1 MKYALYATVLA
12 SLLAT
17 SASMAENEWNGKPT
31 VYGVNTLKPHVT
43 SMPYSSL
50 KEALKGDRR
59 TSEWYQTLS
68 GTWKFYWV
76 DKPAARNNDFQND
89 NYDVSKWDDIS
100 VPGNWQVQGYDKPIY
115 SNVVYP
121 WGADWYI
128 SPGEAPTN
136 YNPVGHYRR
145 NFTLPD
151 NWNGKRIRLHFEG
164 VESAYYV
171 WVNGEYVGYSENS
184 YTDHEF
190 DVTDKLREGTNN
202 ISVQVFRWSD
212 GSWLEDQDFIRLSG
226 IFRDVYLYATPK
238 AHIQDFQI
246 NATLDDN
253 YTNGV
258 LNTTVWV
265 DNFGNETASGYSV
278 EMALYDADGKE
289 IVSPISK
296 PLDDIK
302 TGGAE
307 VSTSYKETLPGIKT
321 WSAETPNLY
330 TVVLT
335 LKDGKGETIQIESNK
350 VGFRKIELKKWSDG
364 ITRYCINGQPIK
376 FRGVDRHEIDPDK
389 GRVMSYE
396 RMEADVKLMKQ
407 FNINALRMS
416 HYPNDPR
423 MYDICDQ
430 YGIYVIDEANVESHG
445 ANDKLPKS
453 SDDWRGACVERMTAM
468 VQRDKNHACVCLW
481 SLGNEAG
488 NGNVFGSERD
498 AAHWADPTRPV
509 HYEGDWSNADVA
521 SWMYFG
527 PGAVSGYNDN
537 NKPVMLCEYEHAM
550 GNSVG
555 DLREY
560 MDAFYSNP
568 RSFGGFIWDF
578 IDQGLRR
585 GNSNYF
591 NFGGL
596 WGDSPNDGNF
606 CANGLVF
613 PDRTL
618 QPEIWEV
625 KYQYRNILVKDVE
638 ASKGK
643 VSLESRFNFVN
654 IADVANGYWS
664 IKEDGKVIRTGQLDA
679 SQLDVAPLG
688 KKTIAVDLPDIDVKD
703 GSEYYLEFDFQLKEN
718 TLWAKAGHSIAT
730 DQFRISLGESAP
742 ARINT
747 ASLNKQKVTTTD
759 KEVSIEGADFS
770 VVIDRSLGIIKN
782 YQADGTTLISEGGEP
797 NYWRAPTDND
807 RGNGMGKRC
816 NVWRYAGANRTMHY
830 SEVTEVSDQ
839 ETRIYFQIDLPE
851 AGSSKLGLTYT
862 VYGSGDILVD
872 YTLYPDKTQAE
883 IPNIGCLFTVPG
895 GFENVRWYGRG
906 PEENYAGRKSGYMMG
921 LYSTTAD
928 DMTIPYMKIGETG
941 QRTDVKW
948 AALTN
953 DEGIGLLVV
962 GSPRMEFSAQHYTPQ
977 QLTEVELP
985 WDLKRDDDITLR
997 VDLQQM
1003 GLGGVNSWGAKPMD
1017 AYMLFPKKDYSH
1029 KFRICPIRKK
1039 LNNPSRLANLGFPN
1053 LETSDTSTDYP
1064 TDLYEDQE
1072 ETGRATVTASEEA
1085 APAHYQVFDMLGRW
1099 AGSFTC
1105 SNKADLQP
1113 MTEATVKTNGV
1124 FVVKADNDGSAY
1136 RILVTRK

>member
-1 MKYALYATVLA
+1 MKYTVYVTLLA
-12 SLLAT
+12 SLLGSNAL
-17 SASMAENEWNGKPT
+17 MAENEWNGNPT
-31 VYGVNTLKPHVT
+31 IYGVNTLKPHVT

-50 KEALKGDRR
+50 KEALNGDRR
-59 TSEWYQTLS
+59 ASEWYQSLS
-68 GTWKFYWV
+68 GTWKFYYV
-76 DKPAARNNDFQND
+76 EKPASRNNDFYAD
-89 NYDVSKWDDIS
+89 NYDVSKWDNIT
-100 VPGNWQVQGYDKPIY
+100 VPGNWQLQGYDHPIY

-145 NFTLPD
+145 TFTIPS
-151 NWNGKRIRLHFEG
+151 NWDGKRVRLHFEG

-171 WVNGEYVGYSENS
+171 WVNGQYVGYSENS

-190 DVTDKLREGTNN
+190 DVTDKLRTGENN

-258 LNTTVWV
+258 LNTSVWV
-265 DNFGNETASGYSV
+265 DNFGSEVASGYSV
-278 EMALYDADGKE
+278 EMAMYDADGKE
-289 IVSPISK
+289 IIAPIAKS
-296 PLDDIK
+296 LDHIK
-302 TGGAE
+302 TGGGE
-307 VSTSYKETLPGIKT
+307 VSASYKETVSGVKT

-335 LKDGKGETIQIESNK
+335 LKDKQGKTVQIESNK
-350 VGFRKIELKKWSDG
+350 AGFRRIELKKWADG

-396 RMEADVKLMKQ
+396 RMEEDIRLMKR
-407 FNINALRMS
+407 FNITALRMS

-423 MYDICDQ
+423 MYDLCDK

-453 SDDWRGACVERMTAM
+453 SDDWRPACVERMTAM
-468 VQRDKNHACVCLW
+468 VQRDKNHPCVCLW

-488 NGNVFGSERD
+488 SGDVFGSERNV
-498 AAHWADPTRPV
+498 AHWADPTRPV

-527 PGAVSGYNDN
+527 PGAVSGYTDND
-537 NKPVMLCEYEHAM
+537 KPIMLCEYEHAM

-555 DLREY
+555 ELHEY
-560 MDAFYSNP
+560 MDAFYGNP

-585 GNSNYF
+585 GNTNFF

-606 CANGLVF
+606 CANGLLF

-625 KYQYRNILVKDVE
+625 KHQYRNIVVSEVDLT
-638 ASKGK
+638 KGQ
-643 VSLESRFNFVN
+643 VSIESRFNFVN
-654 IADVANGYWS
+654 ISDVAKGVWR
-664 IKEDGKVIRTGQLDA
+664 ILEDGKIVKSGTIDESL
-679 SQLDVAPLG
+679 LNIAPLA
-688 KKTIAVDLPDIDVKD
+688 KKTITLDLPDMERKA
-703 GSEYYLEFDFQLKEN
+703 GSEYYLELDFQQKEA
-718 TLWAKAGHSIAT
+718 TPWAEAGYSIAT
-730 DQFRISLGESAP
+730 EQFRLQKGEVAP
-742 ARINT
+742 ARINI

-759 KEVSIEGADFS
+759 KEVTIEGTDFS
-770 VVIDRSLGIIKN
+770 VTIDRQLGSIKN
-782 YQADGTTLISEGGEP
+782 YQLNGTTLISEGCEP
-797 NYWRAPTDND
+797 NFWRAPTDND
-807 RGNGMGKRC
+807 RGNSMSTRC
-816 NVWRYAGANRTMHY
+816 NTWRYAGANRTMHY

-839 ETRIYFQIDLPE
+839 ETKVYFQIDLE
-851 AGSSKLGLTYT
+851 AGSSKLGLTYI
-862 VYGSGDILVD
+862 VYGSGDVLVD
-872 YTLYPDKTQAE
+872 YTVYPDETQSE
-883 IPNIGCLFTVPG
+883 MPNIGTLFTIPS
-895 GFENVRWYGRG
+895 GFENIRWYGRG
-906 PEENYAGRKSGYMMG
+906 PAENYLGRKEGYPMG
-921 LYSTTAD
+921 VYASKVD
-928 DMTIPYMKIGETG
+928 SMTIFYMKNGETG

-948 AALTN
+948 ATLTN
-953 DEGIGLLVV
+953 DDGVGLLVV
-962 GSPRMEFSAQHYTPQ
+962 GSPRMEINAQHYTPE

-997 VDLQQM
+997 VDLHQM
-1003 GLGGVNSWGAKPMD
+1003 GLGGINSWGAKPQD
-1017 AYMLFPKKDYSH
+1017 DYMLFSTKNYSH
-1029 KFRICPIRKK
+1029 KFRICPIRQK
-1039 LNNPSRLANLGFPN
+1039 LADPSRLANLGFDN
-1053 LETSDTSTDYP
+1053 LEVSDVTIDYP
-1064 TDLYEDQE
+1064 SDIYDNQDFSATAKITADTESKADSYTIYDAF
-1072 ETGRATVTASEEA
+1072 GRMV
-1085 APAHYQVFDMLGRW
+1085 
-1099 AGSFTC
+1099 GSFTC
-1105 SNKADLQP
+1105 CNPANIQSIVETTIANK
-1113 MTEATVKTNGV
+1113 GV
-1124 FVVKADNDGSAY
+1124 FVVKSVTNGTAY
-1136 RILVTRK
+1136 KVVVMGK